1 MLRGNVVL
9 RLPGMRDSNGVE
21 YESLQTA
28 ANAFEALAS
37 GLGYGMLDTPLLEQ
51 TELFVRKSGGE
62 LTTQLYSFVD
72 PGGNRVSLRPEF
84 TSSVIRHYS
93 EQAGPLE
100 HPVRWQYR
108 GPVFRHDGG
117 FRQFTQVGA
126 ELIGS
131 SGVMSDYEI
140 VSLASNGLA
149 AMGVRGHTLRIGHLG
164 VLHDLLDSFE
174 LSETAK
180 LFVVSRIHDL
190 KAGRSEAEGLRAE
203 ARDLGLVRNGSDTDV
218 TNVLASLGA
227 DAARELIDGM
237 MSGPSASVMGQR
249 TTDEVVG
256 RLLRKVRTADRAD
269 RLEEALRVAGE
280 VARIEGAPTEA
291 LERARS
297 AGVRSER
304 LDELAE
310 LTDRLAADLP
320 SKGSVVVDLG
330 VARGLAYYTGFIF
343 DVEIEGG
350 GGVLSLGGGG
360 RYDGLVRALGG
371 DDSPALGFAYTL
383 ESVVVARKG

>member
-1 MLRGNVVL
+1 MVH
-9 RLPGMRDSNGVE
+9 RLPGMRDTAGSE
-21 YESLQTA
+21 YGALQATA
-28 ANAFEALAS
+28 AAFEAFAS
-37 GLGYGMLDTPLLEQ
+37 GRGYGMLDTPLLEQ

-84 TSSVIRHYS
+84 TSSVIRHYA
-93 EQAGPLE
+93 EQPRSPGQ
-100 HPVRWQYR
+100 PVRWQYR
-108 GPVFRHDGG
+108 GPVFRHDGA
-117 FRQFTQVGA
+117 FRQFTQAGA

-131 SGVMSDYEI
+131 AGVDSDFEI
-140 VSLASNGLA
+140 VGLASNGLA
-149 AMGVRGHTLRIGHLG
+149 AMGVQAHTLRIGHLG

-174 LSETAK
+174 LSEPAK
-180 LFVVSRIHDL
+180 LFVVSRVQDL
-190 KAGRSEAEGLRAE
+190 KTGSTDAAGLGAE
-203 ARDLGLVRNGSDTDV
+203 ARSLGLVRNGSDSDV

-237 MSGPSASVMGQR
+237 MSGPTAISMGRR

-256 RLLRKVRTADRAD
+256 RLLRKVRTADRVG

-280 VARIEGAPTEA
+280 VARIEGAPAEA
-291 LERARS
+291 LEQARS
-297 AGVRSER
+297 TGVRSER

-310 LTDRLAADLP
+310 LTGRLAAAP
-320 SKGSVVVDLG
+320 AGGRVVVDLG
-330 VARGLAYYTGFIF
+330 VVRGLAYYTGFIF
-343 DVEIEGG
+343 GVEVAGR

-371 DDSPALGFAYTL
+371 DDAPALGFAYTL
-383 ESVVVARKG
+383 ESVAAARKG